1 MKIAVTYENEEIF
14 QHFGHCEAFKLYET
28 EDGKVVSSQV
38 VGTGGSGHEAL
49 AVFLK
54 NLDVE
59 VLICG
64 GIGAGAQ
71 NALAEAGIKLYGG
84 VSGSAD
90 SAVQA
95 LIEGNLSYNPD
106 VMCDHHGEDH
116 HERGTDCHPDEH
128 LIRILDVCD
137 VGRHSRDQR
146 GR

>member
-64 GIGAGAQ
+64 GIG
-71 NALAEAGIKLYGG
+71 GG
-84 VSGSAD
+84 
-90 SAVQA
+90 
-95 LIEGNLSYNPD
+95 LSFFHISEPT
-106 VMCDHHGEDH
+106 
-116 HERGTDCHPDEH
+116 R
-128 LIRILDVCD
+128 LKRIPFTGFCL
-137 VGRHSRDQR
+137 
-146 GR
+146 

>member
-64 GIGAGAQ
+64 GIG
-71 NALAEAGIKLYGG
+71 GG
-84 VSGSAD
+84 RQDCPGPGGNQTVSRSSRQCRSGC
-90 SAVQA
+90 
-95 LIEGNLSYNPD
+95 G
-106 VMCDHHGEDH
+106 C
-116 HERGTDCHPDEH
+116 
-128 LIRILDVCD
+128 ILK
-137 VGRHSRDQR
+137 GQP
-146 GR
+146 GL